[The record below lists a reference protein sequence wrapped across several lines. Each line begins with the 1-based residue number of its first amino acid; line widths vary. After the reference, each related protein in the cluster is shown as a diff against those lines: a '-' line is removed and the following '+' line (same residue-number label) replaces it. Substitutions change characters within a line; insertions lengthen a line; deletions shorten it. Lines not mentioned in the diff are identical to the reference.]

1 MTIVLTLVGL
11 YVTIGLGFMIWYM
24 LDMGQRISKKVGCSL
39 MEGIYLFEQADSM
52 SSNIMA
58 ILYGVLI
65 WPRLQIAIRDGTW
78 ERVMEE
84 MSDEY
89 ERLNDD

>member
-11 YVTIGLGFMIWYM
+11 YVTIGLCFMIGYM

-39 MEGIYLFEQADSM
+39 MEGIYLFEQAGSM

-65 WPRLQIAIRDGTW
+65 WPRLEIAMRDGTW

-84 MSDEY
+84 ISDKY

>member
-1 MTIVLTLVGL
+1 MTIVLYLAGL
-11 YVTIGLGFMIWYM
+11 YVAIGLGFMIGYM
-24 LDMGQRISKKVGCSL
+24 LDMGQRIGKKVGCSV
-39 MEGIYLFEQADSM
+39 MEGIYLFEKAGSM

-65 WPRLQIAIRDGTW
+65 WPRLQIAMIDGTW

-84 MSDEY
+84 ISDEY